1 MNHFALFNSFAL
13 PPHVQNQLL
22 QKRSNPYFESDMS
35 EFNLQK
41 KLRMEN
47 GYQTRTE
54 NYNHELF
61 FQAGQL
67 EALLQLNLLNQSLA
81 ANYQLQQFNASTF
94 PPLLPSAKN
103 VIVIDDDE
111 SDSAETAA
119 PLSSNPSPIFEE
131 EISKNVVIQ
140 IEQMNEVEEEK
151 GSTPTSPTAQIP
163 SFCLNRKHRSL
174 KRKSLKQVW
183 NPEEINRQELENFF
197 EELGRILRRKISS
210 EQTALTL
217 LQSFNMNIEKALTV
231 IKRNKAQYQNLFNIT
246 LRCTRRSN

>member
-13 PPHVQNQLL
+13 PTYQNQLL
-22 QKRSNPYFESDMS
+22 QKRANPYFGSDMA
-35 EFNLQK
+35 EANLQK

-54 NYNHELF
+54 SYPQELF
-61 FQAGQL
+61 FQANQL
-67 EALLQLNLLNQSLA
+67 EALLQLNLLKQSFA
-81 ANYQLQQFNASTF
+81 ANYQFSQLTF
-94 PPLLPSAKN
+94 PPLFASAKN

-119 PLSSNPSPIFEE
+119 PLSSNPSPIIEE
-131 EISKNVVIQ
+131 EISKNVVIH
-140 IEQMNEVEEEK
+140 IEPLNEAEEK
-151 GSTPTSPTAQIP
+151 KESTPAAYVP
-163 SFCLNRKHRSL
+163 SLCLNKRNRNT
-174 KRKSLKQVW
+174 KRKALKQVW
-183 NPEEINRQELENFF
+183 NPEEINRKELENYF

-210 EQTALTL
+210 EQTALAL
-217 LQSFNMNIEKALTV
+217 LQSFNMNIENALAV